1 MENSEMLPGSVEGG
15 GPSAISVMVTT
26 ITTPT
31 TLSTRE
37 TLNNMDSVRR
47 RSSPIKLVGLGG
59 LERQNYCCGH
69 WFPSSKSYHR
79 HLAEKAASDLTHEMK
94 LIEIGMIRCTSC
106 SMWVHMDSMSG
117 HLRKVHS
124 IVKVAKNTTKV
135 LPASTAK
142 DIMGISGET
151 LKSGTNF
158 VIKVSGQ
165 AGARNT
171 NGDVSAV
178 ANSSGLKLVTTSSGS
193 LYQKVQLQQAVNSG
207 SSKLLLPKTGVSNS
221 IPLVS
226 LGPRIVMKS
235 AVKAVAASNSVQMSS
250 GSKIIPLQSS
260 GQVIPAART
269 MAGMTTVQIAGG
281 TMLASSSG
289 TSQTSSVPT
298 SFVQSKKSA
307 NLNGQN
313 FGRLIKKCATLK
325 PKNQPVVDVQ
335 PADNNSLETY
345 SKTKDRGKASISGD
359 LNVKPAQSKK
369 SRKQVLQPSIEPEA
383 SLLSVSPSVLKLKKK
398 GRKLSGDVEVF
409 AEDKVSSPKPSVN
422 HKGYRRKL
430 KDNPIENNTPKS
442 SKQNTKGMRGGMK
455 KKRGPGRPRKE
466 RVIETPD
473 LSEIDSLFNEVDKED
488 AENEP
493 YLMTKEEE
501 NIPTVELDLFTLPSL
516 NEQVSVLLTEPQNP
530 NFKVYASMDAI
541 FVGDSALGDVTNQIG
556 YVTDANNVVYVNPSH
571 FLFPNVEDLEN
582 FVPSPIVTMK
592 GNKIGV
598 NPSKVCKLNT
608 SKPVA
613 PTMLRENKF
622 VTSSHPREA
631 SSSELNVEKVS
642 VDERESQ
649 VPSAKLKGPERVPI
663 SPGSELDQTGLLSMK
678 PLRATKADPVRS
690 EQTNPDTV
698 ALGTTSD
705 SSVREILCPS
715 ASDTLNSV
723 SLDNSSSRNSQTE
736 TAGKKVEKRE
746 VSVVSKVAQ
755 SKGEDLFFSCKNTIE
770 MPVNICEGD
779 GEGDQSQ
786 DEFATSED
794 SLSCDLSEKSEE
806 KPAYTSETAKLLLYS
821 LETITGAS
829 SENKDTR
836 DQIITDSKDWTD
848 EGVSTERDTVPEA
861 SELDVNLESKDAER
875 ESVPSV
881 EKSET
886 CSELEAIEEEIGV
899 NDKSESTLSFAD
911 KEPTEARDSD
921 RKVST
926 VIPRR
931 RSRTRS
937 ADITLGPVKASPQNS
952 GLQNFENVNK
962 KPQLRTRTRQKSDSA
977 VLSETHE
984 KIQDFSTL
992 KELCRSDIDV
1002 QKRLEHAGET
1012 EKTVLD
1018 TVKEKESLLCSN
1030 TNVLAQNHNDTPVP
1044 ETLAQSG
1051 DLQDYP
1057 MAPKDSSTETVSNLV
1072 SEESTVFM
1080 PAEEEE
1086 PIIDQSA
1093 KPVSVDPVRKKVGRP
1108 RKKRR
1113 GKLLESSDVKVLKDT
1128 VEAEPSVVPVS
1139 KEEVKQS
1146 VSENV
1151 PESRPVRERRPSSKL
1166 IESLSFESTKKNK
1179 SPRAALDHQSWTN
1192 LDSDEF
1198 IDKQQEQDTCQ
1209 EERISRISCVPTQL
1223 LLDDKDNEVLDKDY
1237 VSPVRGA
1244 DLSPSREWHGRGAKL
1259 KAQVLIQDQQAGVT
1273 DSQILPSS
1281 LETSP
1286 NPKGSPGSAGPDT
1299 APRPPQPEE
1308 CLSSH
1313 SSPPKTHISKSPIS
1327 PRSLKSPRSPSHDDR
1342 EWQARRAKLKAQ
1354 VMISDQQSGLSDF
1367 IVDSAEE
1374 DPVAPESAS
1383 PPVKKLKLDVSPG
1396 ATRDIRSF
1404 FSVCKSPE
1412 SADAEQPVSPLYV
1425 SPSIQSPPAPRSHK
1439 KRINRY
1445 SNMKTDIRSF
1455 FSVDNA
1461 GKRKL
1466 KSPPHHSPKSLRISD
1481 SMHSKSTKSSPRK
1494 QDVQAVQKLHQTFEK
1509 LEKEAFDIAAPAL
1522 PSNLQ
1527 NFEGFE
1533 RCSRQSGLRAKSLLR
1548 LVSLLD
1554 MKRWYHLGKFPLPVD
1569 HLCDWNEEVLNSN
1582 IFD

>member
-1 MENSEMLPGSVEGG
+1 M
-15 GPSAISVMVTT
+15 
-26 ITTPT
+26 
-31 TLSTRE
+31 
-37 TLNNMDSVRR
+37 
-47 RSSPIKLVGLGG
+47 
-59 LERQNYCCGH
+59 
-69 WFPSSKSYHR
+69 
-79 HLAEKAASDLTHEMK
+79 
-94 LIEIGMIRCTSC
+94 
-106 SMWVHMDSMSG
+106 
-117 HLRKVHS
+117 
-124 IVKVAKNTTKV
+124 AKTTKV
-135 LPASTAK
+135 LPASAGK
-142 DIMGISGET
+142 EVMGISGET

-165 AGARNT
+165 AGVRNT

-193 LYQKVQLQQAVNSG
+193 LYQKVQLQQTVNSG
-207 SSKLLLPKTGVSNS
+207 SNKVLLQKTGTSNS

-235 AVKAVAASNSVQMSS
+235 AVKAVTANNSVPISS

-260 GQVIPAART
+260 GQMIPAART
-269 MAGMTTVQIAGG
+269 MAGVTTVQIAGG
-281 TMLASSSG
+281 TVLASSSG

-298 SFVQSKKSA
+298 SFVQSKKT

-325 PKNQPVVDVQ
+325 PKNQPVVNVQ
-335 PADNNSLETY
+335 SADNNAVEVY
-345 SKTKDRGKASISGD
+345 SKTKDRGKASISGEVN
-359 LNVKPAQSKK
+359 LKPAQSKK
-369 SRKQVLQPSIEPEA
+369 SRKQVLQPSVEPET

-398 GRKLSGDVEVF
+398 GRKLSDDTDVF
-409 AEDKVSSPKPSVN
+409 AEDKVNSPKPSVN

-430 KDNPIENNTPKS
+430 KDNSIENNTPKS
-442 SKQNTKGMRGGMK
+442 SRQNTKGMRGGMK

-473 LSEIDSLFNEVDKED
+473 LSEIDSLFNDVDKED

-493 YLMTKEEE
+493 FLMTKEEE

-598 NPSKVCKLNT
+598 SPTKACKVNS

-613 PTMLRENKF
+613 PTVLRENKF
-622 VTSSHPREA
+622 VTSSHPKDA
-631 SSSELNVEKVS
+631 SSSDMNVEKVS
-642 VDERESQ
+642 VDDRESQ
-649 VPSAKLKGPERVPI
+649 VPSAKLKGPERGVVA
-663 SPGSELDQTGLLSMK
+663 SPGSELGQTSLLNVK
-678 PLRATKADPVRS
+678 PLRTTKADLIHS
-690 EQTNPDTV
+690 EQKNPDSV
-698 ALGTTSD
+698 ALGSTSD
-705 SSVREILCPS
+705 SSVHEILCS
-715 ASDTLNSV
+715 SESNKLNSV
-723 SLDNSSSRNSQTE
+723 TLDDSGSRDLQTHSAE
-736 TAGKKVEKRE
+736 VREEKKE
-746 VSVVSKVAQ
+746 VPVVPKIAQ
-755 SKGEDLFFSCKNTIE
+755 SKGQDLFFACKNTIE

-786 DEFATSED
+786 DDFVVSED
-794 SLSCDLSEKSEE
+794 LLSSDSSDKLQE
-806 KPAYTSETAKLLLYS
+806 KPAFTSETAKLLLSS
-821 LETITGAS
+821 LETVTSAS
-829 SENKDTR
+829 PESKETR
-836 DQIITDSKDWTD
+836 DQFVTECKDWTD
-848 EGVSTERDTVPEA
+848 EVVSTEKESVPEA
-861 SELDVNLESKDAER
+861 SELGIDLESSSTER
-875 ESVPSV
+875 ECSESPL
-881 EKSET
+881 EKSEVHLD
-886 CSELEAIEEEIGV
+886 SEAIERDVSE
-899 NDKSESTLSFAD
+899 DKKSEQTENLVNV
-911 KEPTEARDSD
+911 EPTEARDSS

-937 ADITLGPVKASPQNS
+937 ADVTVGPVKNSPQHS
-952 GLQNFENVNK
+952 GLQNLESINK
-962 KPQLRTRTRQKSDSA
+962 KPQLRTRARQKSDSA
-977 VLSETHE
+977 VLSESHD
-984 KIQDFSTL
+984 KIQDFSIV
-992 KELCRSDIDV
+992 KELYKNDV
-1002 QKRLEHAGET
+1002 ELQKRLRHASENA
-1012 EKTVLD
+1012 KTVLE
-1018 TVKEKESLLCSN
+1018 TVEEKEGVLSPD
-1030 TNVLAQNHNDTPVP
+1030 TNIAQNHIDSPVP
-1044 ETLAQSG
+1044 EAVTQNG
-1051 DLQDYP
+1051 DSQEYYP
-1057 MAPKDSSTETVSNLV
+1057 MTPKDCNTETTSDQV
-1072 SEESTVFM
+1072 SEENPVLI
-1080 PAEEEE
+1080 PKEVEN
-1086 PIIDQSA
+1086 PVVDQSA
-1093 KPVSVDPVRKKVGRP
+1093 KPATVEPVRRKVGRP

-1113 GKLLESSDVKVLKDT
+1113 GKLLESLDVKVLKNN
-1128 VEAEPSVVPVS
+1128 VETESSVVSVS
-1139 KEEVKQS
+1139 KEKDEQSAPES
-1146 VSENV
+1146 VSEC
-1151 PESRPVRERRPSSKL
+1151 RPVRERRPSSKL
-1166 IESLSFESTKKNK
+1166 IESLSIESTKKNK
-1179 SPRAALDHQSWTN
+1179 SPRAALDHQSLTS

-1198 IDKQQEQDTCQ
+1198 KDKQQEQDTSQQ
-1209 EERISRISCVPTQL
+1209 EHISRISCIQTDL
-1223 LLDDKDNEVLDKDY
+1223 LMDDKDNELLDKDY

-1286 NPKGSPGSAGPDT
+1286 NPKASPGSAGQD
-1299 APRPPQPEE
+1299 AGLRPQHSEE
-1308 CLSSH
+1308 YLPSY
-1313 SSPPKTHISKSPIS
+1313 SSPPKTQNISKSPIS
-1327 PRSLKSPRSPSHDDR
+1327 PRSLKSPRSPSQDDR

-1354 VMISDQQSGLSDF
+1354 IMISDQQSGLSDY

-1374 DPVAPESAS
+1374 DPVAPEITS
-1383 PPVKKLKLDVSPG
+1383 PPMKKLKLDVSPG

-1412 SADAEQPVSPLYV
+1412 PAAGEESASPVHV
-1425 SPSIQSPPAPRSHK
+1425 SPSFQSPPTSRTHK

-1455 FSVDNA
+1455 FSVDSPC
-1461 GKRKL
+1461 KRKI
-1466 KSPPHHSPKSLRISD
+1466 KSPPHHSPKTVKISD
-1481 SMHSKSTKSSPRK
+1481 SVQSKSPKSSPRK
-1494 QDVQAVQKLHQTFEK
+1494 QDVQAVQKLHKTYEQ

-1522 PSNLQ
+1522 PSSYQ
-1527 NFEGFE
+1527 DFEGFE

-1569 HLCDWNEEVLNSN
+1569 HLCDWNEEVLNSS

>member
-1 MENSEMLPGSVEGG
+1 MLPGSVEGG

-94 LIEIGMIRCTSC
+94 LIEIGMIRCTNC

-124 IVKVAKNTTKV
+124 IVKVAKNTKV
-135 LPASTAK
+135 LPASTGK
-142 DIMGISGET
+142 DMMGISGET

-207 SSKLLLPKTGVSNS
+207 SSKLLLPKTGPSNS

-235 AVKAVAASNSVQMSS
+235 AVKAVAAGNSVPISS

-359 LNVKPAQSKK
+359 VNVKPAQSKK
-369 SRKQVLQPSIEPEA
+369 SRKQVLQPSVEPEA

-398 GRKLSGDVEVF
+398 GRKLSGDTEVF

-473 LSEIDSLFNEVDKED
+473 LSEIDSLFNEMDKED

-598 NPSKVCKLNT
+598 NPSKVCKLNS

-622 VTSSHPREA
+622 VTSSLP
-631 SSSELNVEKVS
+631 SSEPNVEKVS

-649 VPSAKLKGPERVPI
+649 VPSAKLKGPERVPT
-663 SPGSELDQTGLLSMK
+663 SLGPELGQTGLLSVK
-678 PLRATKADPVRS
+678 PLRATKADPIRS

-715 ASDTLNSV
+715 ASDTLNSI

-736 TAGKKVEKRE
+736 SAEKKVEKRG

-755 SKGEDLFFSCKNTIE
+755 SEGEDLFFACKNTIE

-786 DEFATSED
+786 DDFALSEN
-794 SLSCDLSEKSEE
+794 SLSCDLSEKMEE

-829 SENKDTR
+829 SESKDTR
-836 DQIITDSKDWTD
+836 DQIITDCKDWTD
-848 EGVSTERDTVPEA
+848 EVVSRERDTVPEA

-875 ESVPSV
+875 ESSMPLV
-881 EKSET
+881 ERSET

-899 NDKSESTLSFAD
+899 DDKPESTISFAD
-911 KEPTEARDSD
+911 QEPTEARDSD
-921 RKVST
+921 RKVNT

-937 ADITLGPVKASPQNS
+937 ADITLGPVKASPQNPS
-952 GLQNFENVNK
+952 LQNFENVNK
-962 KPQLRTRTRQKSDSA
+962 KPQLRTRARQKSDSA

-984 KIQDFSTL
+984 KIQDFSSL

-1002 QKRLEHAGET
+1002 QKRLGHAGEN
-1012 EKTVLD
+1012 EKNVLGTVE
-1018 TVKEKESLLCSN
+1018 EKESVLCSN
-1030 TNVLAQNHNDTPVP
+1030 TNVFAQNHDDTLAP
-1044 ETLAQSG
+1044 ETLTQSG

-1057 MAPKDSSTETVSNLV
+1057 MTPKDSCTETVSNLV

-1080 PAEEEE
+1080 PALVED
-1086 PIIDQSA
+1086 PIVDQSA
-1093 KPVSVDPVRKKVGRP
+1093 KPASVDPVRKKVGRP

-1113 GKLLESSDVKVLKDT
+1113 GKLLESLDVMVLKDT

-1139 KEEVKQS
+1139 KEEVKQI
-1146 VSENV
+1146 VPENV
-1151 PESRPVRERRPSSKL
+1151 PETRPVRERRPSSKL

-1179 SPRAALDHQSWTN
+1179 SPRAAFDHQSWTN
-1192 LDSDEF
+1192 PDSDEF
-1198 IDKQQEQDTCQ
+1198 TDKQLEQDTYQ

-1223 LLDDKDNEVLDKDY
+1223 LLDDKDNEILDKDY

-1286 NPKGSPGSAGPDT
+1286 NPKGSAGQDM
-1299 APRPPQPEE
+1299 APRPQQPEE

-1313 SSPPKTHISKSPIS
+1313 ISPPKTHNISKSPIS

-1354 VMISDQQSGLSDF
+1354 VMISDQQSGFSDF

-1374 DPVAPESAS
+1374 DPAAPESPS
-1383 PPVKKLKLDVSPG
+1383 PPVKKLKLDGSPG

-1412 SADAEQPVSPLYV
+1412 SAAAEQPVSPLHV
-1425 SPSIQSPPAPRSHK
+1425 SPAIQSPPAPRSHK

-1445 SNMKTDIRSF
+1445 SNMKSDIRSF
-1455 FSVDNA
+1455 FSVGTA
-1461 GKRKL
+1461 SKRKL
-1466 KSPPHHSPKSLRISD
+1466 KSPPHHSPKSVRISD
-1481 SMHSKSTKSSPRK
+1481 SIQSKSAKSLPRK

>member
-1 MENSEMLPGSVEGG
+1 
-15 GPSAISVMVTT
+15 
-26 ITTPT
+26 
-31 TLSTRE
+31 
-37 TLNNMDSVRR
+37 
-47 RSSPIKLVGLGG
+47 
-59 LERQNYCCGH
+59 
-69 WFPSSKSYHR
+69 
-79 HLAEKAASDLTHEMK
+79 
-94 LIEIGMIRCTSC
+94 
-106 SMWVHMDSMSG
+106 MWVHMDSMSG
-117 HLRKVHS
+117 HLRKVHG
-124 IVKVAKNTTKV
+124 IVKVAKNTKV
-135 LPASTAK
+135 LPTNTGK
-142 DIMGISGET
+142 DVMGISGET

-207 SSKLLLPKTGVSNS
+207 SSKLLLPKTGPSNS

-235 AVKAVAASNSVQMSS
+235 AVKAVAANNSVPISS

-335 PADNNSLETY
+335 PPDNNSLEAY
-345 SKTKDRGKASISGD
+345 SKMKDRGKASISGD
-359 LNVKPAQSKK
+359 LNLKPAQSKK
-369 SRKQVLQPSIEPEA
+369 SRKQVLQPSVEPEA

-398 GRKLSGDVEVF
+398 GRKLSGDTEVF

-442 SKQNTKGMRGGMK
+442 SKQNTKGVRGGMK

-598 NPSKVCKLNT
+598 SPSKVCKLNS

-631 SSSELNVEKVS
+631 SSSEPNVERVS
-642 VDERESQ
+642 IEERESQ
-649 VPSAKLKGPERVPI
+649 FPSAKLKGSERVPT
-663 SPGSELDQTGLLSMK
+663 SAVSELDQTGLLSVK
-678 PLRATKADPVRS
+678 PLRKTNADPIRS
-690 EQTNPDTV
+690 EQTTPETV
-698 ALGTTSD
+698 ALGTASD
-705 SSVREILCPS
+705 SSFREILCPS
-715 ASDTLNSV
+715 TSDMLNSIN
-723 SLDNSSSRNSQTE
+723 LDNSSLRNLQTE
-736 TAGKKVEKRE
+736 SAEKIVEKRE
-746 VSVVSKVAQ
+746 VPVVSKVAQ
-755 SKGEDLFFSCKNTIE
+755 SEGEDLFFACKNTIE

-786 DEFATSED
+786 DGFAVSED
-794 SLSCDLSEKSEE
+794 SLLCDSSEKLEE
-806 KPAYTSETAKLLLYS
+806 KPAYTSETAKLLLSS

-829 SENKDTR
+829 SENKDAR
-836 DQIITDSKDWTD
+836 DQIITDCKDWTD
-848 EGVSTERDTVPEA
+848 EVVSTQRDSVPET
-861 SELDVNLESKDAER
+861 SELDVNLENKPAER
-875 ESVPSV
+875 ESIMSPV

-886 CSELEAIEEEIGV
+886 CSELEAIEEEMGV
-899 NDKSESTLSFAD
+899 DNQSESTISFVD
-911 KEPTEARDSD
+911 TEPTEPRDSD
-921 RKVST
+921 RKVNT

-937 ADITLGPVKASPQNS
+937 ADVTLGPVKPS
-952 GLQNFENVNK
+952 LQNIETVNK
-962 KPQLRTRTRQKSDSA
+962 KQQLRTRARQKSDSA
-977 VLSETHE
+977 VLHETHE
-984 KIQDFSTL
+984 KIQDLSTL
-992 KELCRSDIDV
+992 KELRLSEIDGE
-1002 QKRLEHAGET
+1002 KRLELAGEN
-1012 EKTVLD
+1012 EKTVPD
-1018 TVKEKESLLCSN
+1018 TVEEKASVLSSD
-1030 TNVLAQNHNDTPVP
+1030 TNVLAQNHIDTPVP
-1044 ETLAQSG
+1044 EAVVQSG

-1057 MAPKDSSTETVSNLV
+1057 MTPKDSSTEIVSDLV
-1072 SEESTVFM
+1072 SVESTVVM
-1080 PAEEEE
+1080 PAVVED
-1086 PIIDQSA
+1086 PVVDQSA
-1093 KPVSVDPVRKKVGRP
+1093 KPASVDTGRRKVGRP

-1113 GKLLESSDVKVLKDT
+1113 GKLLQSLDVKVLKDS

-1139 KEEVKQS
+1139 REEVEQNIP
-1146 VSENV
+1146 ENV
-1151 PESRPVRERRPSSKL
+1151 QESRPVRERRPSSKL

-1179 SPRAALDHQSWTN
+1179 SPRAALDHQSLTN
-1192 LDSDEF
+1192 PDSDEF
-1198 IDKQQEQDTCQ
+1198 TDKQQEQEISQ
-1209 EERISRISCVPTQL
+1209 EERISRISCVPTPL

-1286 NPKGSPGSAGPDT
+1286 NPRGSPGSAGQDT
-1299 APRPPQPEE
+1299 VPRLQQPEE
-1308 CLSSH
+1308 FLPSH

-1374 DPVAPESAS
+1374 DSAAPEIAS
-1383 PPVKKLKLDVSPG
+1383 PPVKKLKLDGSPG

-1412 SADAEQPVSPLYV
+1412 SAAAEQPDSPLHVSPA
-1425 SPSIQSPPAPRSHK
+1425 IQSPPAPRSHK

-1445 SNMKTDIRSF
+1445 SNKKSDIRSF
-1455 FSVDNA
+1455 FSVDTA

-1466 KSPPHHSPKSLRISD
+1466 KSPPHHSPKTVRISD
-1481 SMHSKSTKSSPRK
+1481 GVHSKSPKSSPRK
-1494 QDVQAVQKLHQTFEK
+1494 QDVKAVQKLHQTYEK